1 MVRQRKCHTRQ
12 KKEFFA
18 QLAGE
23 TTLDGQPIERT
34 IDEGQCV
41 IQNPPVQL

>member
-18 QLAGE
+18 QLAGV

-34 IDEGQCV
+34 IDEGKFTDLSF
-41 IQNPPVQL
+41 IFK